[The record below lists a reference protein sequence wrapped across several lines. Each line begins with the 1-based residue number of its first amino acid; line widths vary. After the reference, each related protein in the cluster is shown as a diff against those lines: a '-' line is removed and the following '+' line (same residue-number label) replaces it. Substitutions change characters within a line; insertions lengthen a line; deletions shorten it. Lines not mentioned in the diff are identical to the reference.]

1 MKRFAVAVSLAFV
14 LAACET
20 IPTSGPAEPSGPAAI
35 PSGDLSLG
43 DWRNA
48 SEAATLEAFSTN
60 VSSRY
65 GAGLAISAASA
76 DLRRNEFNCGP
87 APAADRGRG
96 DPPAQV
102 CRRTTT
108 ASGCT
113 HTWQVH
119 LFDEGGN
126 ARLARTR
133 GLYDRRCGGDGLL
146 GGPG

>member
-1 MKRFAVAVSLAFV
+1 MMRFAAAACLAFA
-14 LAACET
+14 LAACATTPVGGPSE
-20 IPTSGPAEPSGPAAI
+20 PTGPTTI
-35 PSGDLSLG
+35 PSGALGLG

-48 SEAATLEAFSTN
+48 TEAATLEAFQEN
-60 VSSRY
+60 VSARY
-65 GAGLAISAASA
+65 GAGQQISAVSA

-126 ARLARTR
+126 ERLARTR